1 MITALPFKENVMVGL
16 THNEDGTP
24 RIRVPRALKVGIGI
38 PRGKALRVFIHP
50 SEKETPWYL
59 GEGYYDGKSLK
70 EKWHK
75 LATRAE
81 CESKYIELRERIPS
95 VPECS
100 YPRKLK
106 FFTFSK
112 PSVTE
117 KGAEAYE
124 PDFDAIEAHGPTPTK
139 IPIIFTSADVLRM
152 NYQMW
157 SATELRCK
165 GDGINAMRSVLIGS
179 EKDEGWKE
187 AKAAS
192 QRYFPIINGCKERG
206 CVFAEKK
213 ECKPGLAINF
223 QTANHYLIG
232 TTASFHTTGYESC
245 SRTFSSFTEI
255 RLAVEK
261 ATGRDVTS
269 LGVYLTMRPYVVHP
283 EGQKAS
289 TQQAVHVELP
299 LKAQK
304 SIVAQLRAMF
314 EDEQPRQIAAPVAQ
328 IQPAP
333 EDTSI
338 IDAEEDTDGELEEA
352 PIGAAGMANEFYP
365 KAMDE
370 EKPAQSQPPAATA
383 TQAKQEAVGEQLR
396 KRRQATGEGSTAQ
409 AHTDPIAATPATAT
423 VAPAPSQAP
432 AADPLPWK
440 NAADM
445 GNMING
451 HRFRVG
457 TDAFAATL
465 ERHRCADYKTLKPNE
480 PVSLAI
486 YIDLRSQPDEVPP
499 DASGSGDMF

>member
-16 THNEDGTP
+16 THNEDGSP

-38 PRGKALRVFIHP
+38 PRGRALRVFIHP
-50 SEKETPWYL
+50 SDKESPWYL

-75 LATRAE
+75 FATRVA
-81 CESKYIELRERIPS
+81 CEAKYIELRERTPS
-95 VPECS
+95 VPECT

-112 PSVTE
+112 PTVTE

-152 NYQMW
+152 NFQMW
-157 SATELRCK
+157 AATELRCK

-187 AKAAS
+187 AKDS
-192 QRYFPIINGCKERG
+192 GQRYFPIINGCKERG
-206 CVFAEKK
+206 CAFAEKN

-223 QTANHYLIG
+223 QTANHYLVG

-255 RLAVEK
+255 RTAVEK
-261 ATGRDVTS
+261 ATARDVTG

-283 EGQKAS
+283 KGQKAS

-314 EDEQPRQIAAPVAQ
+314 EDEQPRQIAAPSVQ
-328 IQPAP
+328 IQAA

-338 IDAEEDTDGELEEA
+338 IDAEEDTDGELGED
-352 PIGAAGMANEFYP
+352 PIGAAGMAAEFFP
-365 KAMDE
+365 EAMDDDTTSGAPPAPPPAAAATQTKQDAVG
-370 EKPAQSQPPAATA
+370 EKLRKAREKSQANGESAQTQDQADQPPAP
-383 TQAKQEAVGEQLR
+383 V
-396 KRRQATGEGSTAQ
+396 
-409 AHTDPIAATPATAT
+409 TPAT
-423 VAPAPSQAP
+423 PP
-432 AADPLPWK
+432 ADPLPWR
-440 NAADM
+440 NAPDM
-445 GNMING
+445 KNMINT

-457 TDAFAATL
+457 QPAFEATL
-465 ERHRCADYKTLKPNE
+465 ARHNCPSINALTPND
-480 PVSLAI
+480 PMSLAV
-486 YIDLRSQPDEVPP
+486 YVDLRSQQDEAPP
-499 DASGSGDMF
+499 AGSEIRDTDPF